1 MKFFLSAGE
10 PSGDL
15 HGANLIRALLARVPD
30 AHITA
35 LGGPRMQAAGAELLY
50 PLTDLAVMWLG
61 QVLRHWPT
69 FVAVGQQAL
78 RHIRATR
85 PDAVILIDYPGFHF
99 ALAQRLRPYG
109 IPTYFFVPP
118 QIWAWKQGRVR
129 KVRKFFTGVLTAL
142 PFEDDWYRRRRVNT
156 YYVGHPYFDELARQ
170 QLDPVFLAH
179 QNAQPGLRVA
189 LLPGSRTK
197 EVAANGAML
206 VRAAQLIH
214 AARPDVRFLVAAFN
228 ARHAD
233 AMRALLPSGVPIEVH
248 TQRTPE
254 IIALADACVAVSGS
268 VSLELMYRAKP
279 TVIVYKLAPLYRFC
293 ARQALKVPYITLVN
307 LLANQE
313 LYPELLTS
321 RDESPRIA
329 AHILEWLNHP
339 AQRMALVRQLE
350 SLRDRVAQPG
360 ACDRA
365 AEYLLHAI
373 ASPQAP
379 TAG

>member
-1 MKFFLSAGE
+1 MKFFISAGE

-15 HGANLIRALLARVPD
+15 HGANLIRALLTRAPQ

-35 LGGPRMQAAGAELLY
+35 LGGPRMQAAGAQLLY

-61 QVLRHWPT
+61 QVLRHLRT
-69 FVAVGQQAL
+69 FFAVGHQAI
-78 RHIRATR
+78 RHIRASR
-85 PDAVILIDYPGFHF
+85 PDAVVLIDYPGFHF
-99 ALAQRLRPYG
+99 ALAKRIRDYG

-129 KVRKFFTGVLTAL
+129 KVRKLFTGVLTAL
-142 PFEDDWYRRRRVNT
+142 PFEDEWYRQRHVHT
-156 YYVGHPYFDELARQ
+156 HYVGHPYFDELAAQ
-170 QLDPVFLAH
+170 QLDPVFLA
-179 QNAQPGLRVA
+179 QEQARPGLRVA
-189 LLPGSRTK
+189 LLPGSRNK

-206 VRAAQLIH
+206 VNAARLIH

-228 ARHAD
+228 SRHAE
-233 AMRALLPSGVPIEVH
+233 AMRALRPPGLPIEVH

-279 TVIVYKLAPLYRFC
+279 TVIVYKLAPFYRFC

-307 LLANQE
+307 LLADQE

-329 AHILEWLNHP
+329 AIILDWLNDP
-339 AQRMALVRQLE
+339 ARRMALVRQLE

-365 AEYLLHAI
+365 AAYLLRA
-373 ASPQAP
+373 AAAP
-379 TAG
+379 RAAG